1 MSKWKWA
8 NDVLYSMCKAKP
20 EHKED
25 EVIIGKI
32 CLIGR
37 ATAAAI
43 ERRREDYVEEDED
56 FYLEKVAPMISA
68 SSIDTWID
76 RTQHVDYLTRDNMK
90 PVLYAHHELT
100 KLFSE
105 ISGLN
110 KSSLASKYLH
120 FHMPNAF
127 FILDSIVERSLAKK
141 ITSRVYIRELEK
153 YGIKLDHINDRC
165 ARYILRCLDY
175 RDNLS
180 KKNQGRKFTPRD
192 IDDILFDRF
201 ADGPV
206 ETAEL

>member
-8 NDVLYSMCKAKP
+8 NDVLYSMCKEKP
-20 EHKED
+20 EHKEHD
-25 EVIIGKI
+25 VIIGKI

-43 ERRREDYVEEDED
+43 ERRREDYVEEGED
-56 FYLEKVAPMISA
+56 FYLEKVAPVISA

-76 RTQHVDYLTRDNMK
+76 GTRHIDYLTRDNMK
-90 PVLYAHHELT
+90 LVLYAHHKLT
-100 KLFSE
+100 KLFAE

-110 KSSLASKYLH
+110 KASLASKYLH

-127 FILDSIVERSLAKK
+127 FILDSIVERALAKK
-141 ITSRVYIRELEK
+141 NTSRVYIRELEK
-153 YGIKLDHINDRC
+153 YGIEIDDINDRY

-192 IDDILFDRF
+192 IDDILFNRF
-201 ADGPV
+201 AGNSV
-206 ETAEL
+206 EAAHP